1 VDATYSRSGA
11 YRNENITLG
20 NIDYNDKLFLP
31 EHLNTYAEIIAMPSG
46 NSHETS
52 SGVFSLAPAFL

>member
-1 VDATYSRSGA
+1 MFEMWGLPR
-11 YRNENITLG
+11 RNITLG

-31 EHLNTYAEIIAMPSG
+31 ENASTYAEIITMPSG
-46 NSHETS
+46 NSHATS

>member
-1 VDATYSRSGA
+1 MWGLPR
-11 YRNENITLG
+11 RNITLG